1 MTSVELDHVA
11 VTQRRVAILRGID
24 LRAESGT
31 VLGLIG
37 PSGSGKT
44 SALRVIAGIDRQSS
58 GTVRFDGVDV
68 TDRAPRERNV
78 AMVFQSPALVPSRSV
93 ARNIA
98 FPLELRRA
106 TAEEIRRRVGAEA
119 RALHI
124 EALLERS
131 PSRLSAGEAQVVQIA
146 RALVRFP
153 DVLLLDEPFAHL
165 DAHRAEAI
173 RTELT
178 MIQRAVGV
186 TTVIATND
194 RLDAMVLCDRL
205 AVVEAGRITQIGTP
219 LEVFDAPRT
228 AAAAL
233 MTGDAEVLEVRIVT
247 DGLGAWIQH
256 DGFRLRSWRPALI
269 AHDGRR
275 LQMVVRPHWWRLDER
290 GPVSATVERMQR
302 LGPVTTLW
310 CRVGGGRITIAT
322 HGSLGEHLTTGGHV
336 MLGLERFVLLDP
348 RDGHAI
354 DH

>member
-124 EALLERS
+124 EALLERWPDGVDHPLVVDS
-131 PSRLSAGEAQVVQIA
+131 PAGVAAEV
-146 RALVRFP
+146 ALVLTSLPGPVEVEQVATGP
-153 DVLLLDEPFAHL
+153 DGLAGANGGLTWFDLSTNSPTVIQVTLPDSAPRDVA
-165 DAHRAEAI
+165 RAEAAGE
-173 RTELT
+173 RFGE
-178 MIQRAVGV
+178 A
-186 TTVIATND
+186 IA
-194 RLDAMVLCDRL
+194 R
-205 AVVEAGRITQIGTP
+205 
-219 LEVFDAPRT
+219 
-228 AAAAL
+228 
-233 MTGDAEVLEVRIVT
+233 
-247 DGLGAWIQH
+247 
-256 DGFRLRSWRPALI
+256 RLR
-269 AHDGRR
+269 
-275 LQMVVRPHWWRLDER
+275 ER
-290 GPVSATVERMQR
+290 G
-302 LGPVTTLW
+302 
-310 CRVGGGRITIAT
+310 
-322 HGSLGEHLTTGGHV
+322 
-336 MLGLERFVLLDP
+336 
-348 RDGHAI
+348 
-354 DH
+354 